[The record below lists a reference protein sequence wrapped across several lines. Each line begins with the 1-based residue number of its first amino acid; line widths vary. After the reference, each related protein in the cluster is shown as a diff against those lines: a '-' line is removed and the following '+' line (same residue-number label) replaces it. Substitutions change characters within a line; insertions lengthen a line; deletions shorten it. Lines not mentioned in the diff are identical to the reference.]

1 MGLISDIQAKKH
13 KSLLLKIIIGLLI
26 FGGVYSYYAYNKSK
40 NANLNTPVYKTYTP
54 VKGDLE
60 TSMEADGKVY
70 YKDYY
75 SLSFPVSGTIKEIN
89 KKEGDKVAKGEI
101 IARLDDTYYSLAV
114 SKAEISLQNAKANLN
129 AKIASKAS
137 SADLNVLKEQVNN
150 ADASLDL
157 SKGLE
162 SANID
167 QAKKAMDLASI
178 SLNSL
183 KDDLAN
189 TKNLQT
195 SDIKTQNQTIDSINL
210 ELQNLKKE
218 RDRTKSQDDL
228 SLSNMQSQ
236 AKLQIDLLLDYVDKY
251 IKESDYI
258 LGATDE
264 NKYKNDN
271 FETYLGAKN
280 TSIKTNAENALRQ
293 TISNYAVFQNNYA
306 KQTDI
311 QMSLSEAISL
321 ADSMNNTLDLTLQ
334 TLKNSISSSSFPDA
348 TINTYTTSFE
358 TYLTTLKTIK
368 QAVVADSQQI
378 SSQIKLASDKEA
390 NINDNISLLETKLS
404 LAQTGLDKL
413 DTSNSSSITSLQ
425 NKLKTA
431 QTTYEQAKLNYENA
445 LSKAQNSL
453 KVSSSQVSVTQA
465 NLQAKKSNYSQAEL
479 APYYTAIDEAKRN
492 LKEVQARLDD
502 TILKASSDGTISEID
517 GNIGELANTN
527 KVFANIINA
536 KNIYIESYV
545 EETDIANVKLN
556 QKVKLSFD
564 AIENLSLTGVVA
576 YISDKSTIDTSG
588 IVTYKVKIKFD
599 NSKSLVKEGM
609 TANINYITNELK
621 NVLLVPSEAIVGQ
634 KVFSLDKNAQ
644 VQIQTGFSNGD
655 FTQILSGLKEGEKI
669 RY

>member
-13 KSLLLKIIIGLLI
+13 KSLLLKIIIWLLI

-54 VKGDLE
+54 VKWDLE

-89 KKEGDKVAKGEI
+89 KKEWDKVAKWEI

-258 LGATDE
+258 LWATDE

-502 TILKASSDGTISEID
+502 TILKASSDWTISEID
-517 GNIGELANTN
+517 GNIWELANTN

-564 AIENLSLTGVVA
+564 AIENLSLTWVVA
-576 YISDKSTIDTSG
+576 YISDKSTIDTSW

-599 NSKSLVKEGM
+599 NSKSLVKEWM

-621 NVLLVPSEAIVGQ
+621 NVLLVPSEAIVWQ

-644 VQIQTGFSNGD
+644 VQIQTWFSNWD